1 MLVLVLLT
9 HLFYLP
15 QLCRSNCPSHRAPK
29 LISLTV
35 LAAVSAQ
42 HVQPE
47 FHRSANRARRRRI
60 DSIDSIDSPTRRQI
74 KRRRRER
81 FR

>member
-1 MLVLVLLT
+1 VLVLVLLT

-60 DSIDSIDSPTRRQI
+60 DSIDSPTRRQI